1 MARPKN
7 TAQDAPK
14 DEKGTKTQVKTK
26 KTAER
31 RKTAK
36 KEILPAEYQQTFL
49 PNDEQVNVYDVPSRA
64 EQPQEKM
71 KFYSLN
77 NILSK
82 NCDYNVI
89 FGERSNG
96 KTYAVLEHGIRNYIK
111 TGEQMAYI
119 RRWREDLRGK
129 RAESLFANHVN
140 NGLIEKLTDGKYNEV
155 FYLSGKWFLSFMNTE
170 TGKRSPDIQP
180 FCFGFCLS
188 EQEHEKSSSYPNIT
202 TVVFDEF
209 LTRRYYL
216 PDEFMLFM
224 NMLST
229 IIRQRD
235 NVKVFM
241 LGNTVNKFCPYFTEM
256 GLKQVPYMEQG
267 TIDIYRF
274 GEHGATVAVEYTA
287 SVVKHK
293 ASNKYFCFD
302 NQNLQMITGGK
313 WELAVYPHLPVK
325 YKPQDVLFVYYIKF
339 GDVTL
344 QANIIQVDDRN
355 FTYIHAKTTPI
366 HDTDNSLIY
375 ALEMNGKPNY
385 KRRLISTASDVERQV
400 ARYFATDSV
409 FYQNNEIGEIVRNY
423 IMVSSK
429 NNIVSKI

>member
-1 MARPKN
+1 MAR
-7 TAQDAPK
+7 
-14 DEKGTKTQVKTK
+14 TK
-26 KTAER
+26 KTAEKPQDE
-31 RKTAK
+31 KTLEKGVVIPEKEK
-36 KEILPAEYQQTFL
+36 KPARGGKKAEKQPLPPVDAEPKT
-49 PNDEQVNVYDVPSRA
+49 E
-64 EQPQEKM
+64 M
-71 KFYSLN
+71 KFYSLKK
-77 NILSK
+77 ILSK
-82 NCDYNVI
+82 DCDYNMI

-96 KTYAVLEHGIRNYIK
+96 KTYAVLEHGLREYVN
-111 TGEQMAYI
+111 TGKQMAYI
-119 RRWREDLRGK
+119 RRWREDQRGK
-129 RAESLFANHVN
+129 RAESLFSNHVN
-140 NGLIEKLTDGKYNEV
+140 NGLIEKLTGGKFNEV
-155 FYLSGKWFLSFMNTE
+155 LYFSGKWFLSKIDTE
-170 TGKRSPDIQP
+170 TGKRTPDINP
-180 FCFGFCLS
+180 FCYGFCLS

-235 NVKVFM
+235 DVKVFM

-325 YKPQDVLFVYYIKF
+325 YKPKDILFVYYIVF

-344 QANIIQVDDRN
+344 QAEIIQTEDRN

-366 HDTDNSLIY
+366 ADTDNSLIY
-375 ALEMNGKPNY
+375 SLEMNGKPNY
-385 KRRLISTASDVERQV
+385 KRRLISTASDIERQV
-400 ARYFATDSV
+400 ARYFATDAV

-423 IMVSSK
+423 IMVSAK
-429 NNIVSKI
+429 NNIVGKI

>member
-1 MARPKN
+1 MSK
-7 TAQDAPK
+7 
-14 DEKGTKTQVKTK
+14 KTK
-26 KTAER
+26 EN
-31 RKTAK
+31 
-36 KEILPAEYQQTFL
+36 E
-49 PNDEQVNVYDVPSRA
+49 
-64 EQPQEKM
+64 M
-71 KFYSLN
+71 KFYSLTP
-77 NILSK
+77 ILTK
-82 NCDYNVI
+82 NADYNVI

-96 KTYAVLEHGIRNYIK
+96 KTYATLEYGLKRYLQ

-129 RAESLFANHVN
+129 RADSLFANHVN
-140 NGLIEKLTDGKYNEV
+140 NGLIEKLTGGKFNEV
-155 FYLSGKWFLSFMNTE
+155 FYMSGKWWLSSYNPE
-170 TGKRSPDIQP
+170 TKKRVPDDKP

-188 EQEHEKSSSYPNIT
+188 EQEHDKSSSFPEVT
-202 TVVFDEF
+202 TIVFDEF

-224 NMLST
+224 NVLST

-241 LGNTVNKFCPYFTEM
+241 LGNTVNKYCPYFAEM
-256 GLKQVPYMEQG
+256 GLKQVGVMEQG

-287 SVVKHK
+287 PVVKHK

-302 NQNLQMITGGK
+302 NQNLEMITGGK

-325 YKPQDVLFVYYIKF
+325 YKPKDIQFIYFIVF
-339 GDVTL
+339 GDVIL
-344 QANIIQVDDRN
+344 QANVIQVEDQN

-366 HDTDNSLIY
+366 KDTDESLIY
-375 ALEMNGKPNY
+375 SLEMNGKPNY
-385 KRRLISTASDVERQV
+385 KRRLISTATELERRV
-400 ARYFATDSV
+400 AMYYATDKV

-423 IMVSSK
+423 IMTSQK
-429 NNIVSKI
+429 NNIVSK

>member
-1 MARPKN
+1 M
-7 TAQDAPK
+7 
-14 DEKGTKTQVKTK
+14 
-26 KTAER
+26 
-31 RKTAK
+31 K
-36 KEILPAEYQQTFL
+36 KEE
-49 PNDEQVNVYDVPSRA
+49 
-64 EQPQEKM
+64 M

-77 NILSK
+77 DILSK
-82 NCDYNVI
+82 HCDYNVI

-96 KTYAVLEHGIRNYIK
+96 KTYATLEYGIKNFVK

-140 NGLIEKLTDGKYNEV
+140 NGLIEKLTEGKFNEV
-155 FYLSGKWFLSFMNTE
+155 FYLSGKWFLSYFDAE
-170 TGKRSPDIQP
+170 SGKRVPDVTP
-180 FCFGFCLS
+180 FCYGFCLS
-188 EQEHEKSSSYPNIT
+188 EQEHEKSSSYPNVT
-202 TVVFDEF
+202 TIVFDEF

-224 NMLST
+224 NLLST

-241 LGNTVNKFCPYFTEM
+241 LGNTVNKYCPYFSEM
-256 GLKQVPYMEQG
+256 GLKQVPVMEQG

-274 GEHGATVAVEYTA
+274 GENGATVAVEYTA
-287 SVVKHK
+287 NAVKHK

-313 WELAVYPHLPVK
+313 WELAVYPHLPCK
-325 YKPQDVLFVYYIKF
+325 YKPQDVLFVYYIVF
-339 GDVTL
+339 GDVIL
-344 QANIIQVDDRN
+344 QANIVQVDDRN

-366 HDTDNSLIY
+366 KDPDNSLIY
-375 ALEMNGKPNY
+375 SLDMNGKPNY
-385 KRRLISTASDVERQV
+385 KRRLISTSSDIERSI
-400 ARYFATDSV
+400 ARYYATDSV
-409 FYQNNEIGEIVRNY
+409 FYQSNEIGEIVRNY